1 MIQRIQTLYLL
12 IALILTGVLFFFP
25 FAEILSAE
33 NELYFFHF
41 NGFYHAESEELYIQT
56 IPSIILLIA
65 IALLTIV
72 IIFLFKKRIIQMRL
86 AFINMLL
93 QLGFAGLI
101 YFYVNNLSSSL
112 EAEAVSYKLFGAI
125 PFIAAILHY
134 LAIRAIGKDEALVR
148 SIDRIR

>member
-33 NELYFFHF
+33 NELYSFHF

-65 IALLTIV
+65 IALLNIV

-86 AFINMLL
+86 AFINML
-93 QLGFAGLI
+93 
-101 YFYVNNLSSSL
+101 
-112 EAEAVSYKLFGAI
+112 
-125 PFIAAILHY
+125 
-134 LAIRAIGKDEALVR
+134 
-148 SIDRIR
+148 